1 MDLRSW
7 PIVSSLEPEFVKQI
21 HMVMVYNVEKNGS
34 NALILTKDKMVY
46 VLQDNYDCD
55 EGEFSMIYPK
65 KIETLCT
72 KKIKSFAFGNDR
84 NLLTLTEG
92 GEVYILGSDKYFQEL
107 IFFKNMNVELP
118 TLIEI
123 PSLDDNLSLNRV
135 VDIACGNLHFVIL
148 TEIGQVYTWKES
160 FKRDRNNMVLR
171 DTTPRKFD
179 ALARKK
185 VVYISC
191 GLTFTIVVI
200 DNGEVYGWGDN
211 DIGQLGVGD
220 KRGRQMPCQ
229 LNLLKGIVIVKVACG
244 DTHTLALTDEGN
256 LYAWGE
262 NESGQLGNN
271 CLKHSNEPVL
281 VAHKMGKV
289 FDIAALYER
298 SSAMDKRGRVYVWGR
313 CHEQKIMT
321 PIVTPFSDMHRA
333 LACYGFTNIMHK
345 PLILKADDELQL
357 DILKILRIAFDDPV
371 CFAFYVVSAEH
382 IQNFYYINFF
392 IIIYEYIFYNYMFY
406 FYIYSVLY
414 VYSIIIMSTFIAF
427 LHKTSLL
434 LQVLQVRTS
443 DANLCPLANN
453 KESLL
458 AEHINSVIHQYETDW
473 RNTLEFLKE
482 TVFKKKFILHG
493 KKRYQTK
500 RSVSYMCSDLRSWPI
515 VSFLEPRFVSQI
527 HMVMAFSNYL
537 FSSLILQT
545 HFGSIV
551 HLYTR
556 TSYCVGRV
564 LNNLHIDAGQVF
576 IITRDKMV
584 YALGTNDDGRLGTG
598 DTLPTL
604 YPKKVEA
611 LCMKDIKKF
620 ACGECHILAL
630 TEQGE
635 IYSWGNNRFGQ
646 VGNGS
651 DDEHVMLPTHLNI
664 LPMKCDLH
672 LNKVVDIA
680 CGYNHSIALT
690 AFGEVYT
697 WGLHHIEEF
706 EEYIDVE
713 NESVLSSP
721 TPMRLDSL
729 HGKKVVYIACGA
741 TFTIVIMDNGN
752 VYSWGSNKYGQLG
765 VGDERDRQMPCQ
777 LNSLKGIVIVKV
789 ACGYAHTLALTDEGN
804 LYTWGLNTNGQ
815 LGIGNGTNS
824 SKPVMVKHKMG
835 RVFDIAADHCKQISI
850 AVNKEG
856 RVYIWG
862 LCRKNSI
869 TSPIAT
875 PCLNVH
881 TAFASYTSPA
891 VMHEP
896 LILNAN
902 EELEILKD
910 LKIAFDNPL
919 TSDLT
924 IHVENKCIHVHKAV
938 LKFRSSYFRRMFQ
951 HIWSENNQSVIQHD
965 QYSYKVYKAF
975 LNYLYTDVI
984 ELPWEQTVELFI
996 LANTYCEDSL
1006 EKRCTE
1012 MLKHEITVSNVAY
1025 LYSIATKYNNKV
1037 FKQCRC

>member
-1 MDLRSW
+1 
-7 PIVSSLEPEFVKQI
+7 
-21 HMVMVYNVEKNGS
+21 
-34 NALILTKDKMVY
+34 
-46 VLQDNYDCD
+46 
-55 EGEFSMIYPK
+55 
-65 KIETLCT
+65 
-72 KKIKSFAFGNDR
+72 
-84 NLLTLTEG
+84 
-92 GEVYILGSDKYFQEL
+92 
-107 IFFKNMNVELP
+107 
-118 TLIEI
+118 
-123 PSLDDNLSLNRV
+123 
-135 VDIACGNLHFVIL
+135 
-148 TEIGQVYTWKES
+148 
-160 FKRDRNNMVLR
+160 MVLR

-357 DILKILRIAFDDPV
+357 DILKILRIAFDDP
-371 CFAFYVVSAEH
+371 
-382 IQNFYYINFF
+382 
-392 IIIYEYIFYNYMFY
+392 
-406 FYIYSVLY
+406 
-414 VYSIIIMSTFIAF
+414 
-427 LHKTSLL
+427 
-434 LQVLQVRTS
+434 
-443 DANLCPLANN
+443 
-453 KESLL
+453 
-458 AEHINSVIHQYETDW
+458 
-473 RNTLEFLKE
+473 
-482 TVFKKKFILHG
+482 
-493 KKRYQTK
+493 KRYQTK

-527 HMVMAFSNYL
+527 HMVMAFN
-537 FSSLILQT
+537 
-545 HFGSIV
+545 
-551 HLYTR
+551 
-556 TSYCVGRV
+556 
-564 LNNLHIDAGQVF
+564 AGQVF

-1025 LYSIATKYNNKV
+1025 LYSIATKYNNKELEEICTKFAFFYLTNLEQIKDDDEEYQNV
-1037 FKQCRC
+1037 IKDLILKAREKGGFKMYTPLPLKNNTPIRE